1 MIIKLNE
8 HNLQREIARLGVHP
22 ASCGIFAAK
31 SKILPLKLTQVR
43 TPAANILKQEMLAA
57 GGDCAVPGSCILNET
72 KYVDAVLLGT
82 VKHYRILARKLAQ
95 MPFFGLAQVREDLQ
109 KFLAAQQPVT
119 LLADGRQLTYEKLR
133 IMGILNVT
141 PDSFYS
147 GSRVGADVVARA
159 EQMLADGADI
169 LDIGGESTRP
179 GSDAVSVEEEIS
191 RVVPA
196 VEAVKKALPQ
206 SIISVVPAVEAVK
219 KALPQS
225 IISVDTY
232 HAATA
237 QAAINAG
244 ADIIN
249 DVTAL
254 TGDEAMAQV
263 AAAAKVPVVLMHMR
277 GTPKTMQQNCEYD
290 DVVTEV
296 TAYLKQRAQ
305 ALSGLG
311 IGADKII
318 LDPGIGFA
326 KNTEQNLELLQGL
339 DALTAFGYPV
349 LLAASRKTVIGQ
361 MLGNLPPQERL
372 EGTIALSCA
381 AVYAGA
387 NMVRVH
393 DVKENIRAV
402 RMLEA
407 VLCR

>member
-8 HNLQREIARLGVHP
+8 HNLVHEIAALGVHP
-22 ASCGIFAAK
+22 ASVGIFASK
-31 SKILPLKLTQVR
+31 SRIIPLKITAVR

-57 GGDCAVPGSCILNET
+57 GGDCAVPANCILNET

-95 MPFFGLAQVREDLQ
+95 MPFFGLAQIREDLQ

-119 LLADGRQLTYEKLR
+119 LLADGRKLTYEKLR

-179 GSDAVSVEEEIS
+179 GSDTVSVEEEIS

-196 VEAVKKALPQ
+196 VEAVKKAVPQ
-206 SIISVVPAVEAVK
+206 SIV
-219 KALPQS
+219 
-225 IISVDTY
+225 SVDTY

-237 QAAINAG
+237 RAAINAG

-296 TAYLKQRAQ
+296 AAYLQQRAQ
-305 ALSGLG
+305 ALSELG

-326 KNTEQNLELLQGL
+326 KNTEQNLKLLQGL
-339 DALTAFGYPV
+339 DALTTFGYPV

-361 MLGNLPPQERL
+361 TLGNLPPQERL

>member
-8 HNLQREIARLGVHP
+8 HNLQREIARLGVHT

-31 SKILPLKLTQVR
+31 SQIIPLKLTQVR

-57 GGDCAVPGSCILNET
+57 GGDCAVPSGCILNDT

-82 VKHYRILARKLAQ
+82 VKHYRILVRKLAQ
-95 MPFFGLAQVREDLQ
+95 MPFFGLKELREDLQ

-147 GSRVGADVVARA
+147 GSRVGAEVVARV
-159 EQMLADGADI
+159 EQMVADGADI

-179 GSDAVSVEEEIS
+179 GSDAVSVDEEIR

-196 VEAVKKALPQ
+196 
-206 SIISVVPAVEAVK
+206 IEAVK

-232 HAATA
+232 HAQTA
-237 QAAINAG
+237 QTAINAG

-254 TGDEAMAQV
+254 TGDAAMAQV
-263 AAAAKVPVVLMHMR
+263 AADTKVPVVLMHMC

-296 TAYLKQRAQ
+296 AAYLKQRAESL
-305 ALSGLG
+305 AEMG
-311 IGADKII
+311 IGAEKII

-326 KNTEQNLELLQGL
+326 KNTQQNLELVQGL
-339 DALTAFGYPV
+339 DSLTTLGYPV
-349 LLAASRKTVIGQ
+349 LLAASRKTVIGDV
-361 MLGNLPPQERL
+361 LGNLPPQERL

>member
-1 MIIKLNE
+1 MIIKLNG
-8 HNLQREIARLGVHP
+8 HNLKREIARLGVHP

-31 SKILPLKLTQVR
+31 SVILPLKLTQVR

-57 GGDCAVPGSCILNET
+57 GGDCAVPSGCILNDT

-82 VKHYRILARKLAQ
+82 VKHYRILVRKLAQ
-95 MPFFGLAQVREDLQ
+95 MPFFGLSKIREELQ
-109 KFLAAQQPVT
+109 ALLASQQPVT
-119 LLADGRQLTYEKLR
+119 VLADGRQLVYDKMR

-147 GSRVGADVVARA
+147 GSRVGADVLAKA
-159 EQMLADGADI
+159 EQMLNDGADI

-179 GSDAVSVEEEIS
+179 GSDAVSTEEEIS

-196 VEAVKKALPQ
+196 IEAVKKAFPQ
-206 SIISVVPAVEAVK
+206 SIV
-219 KALPQS
+219 S
-225 IISVDTY
+225 IDTY
-232 HAATA
+232 HAQTA
-237 QAAINAG
+237 KAAISAG

-254 TGDEAMAQV
+254 TGDAAMAQI
-263 AAAAKVPVVLMHMR
+263 AADAKVPVVLMHMR
-277 GTPKTMQQNCEYD
+277 GTPKTMQQNCGYD
-290 DVVTEV
+290 NVVTEV
-296 TAYLKQRAQ
+296 AAYLKERAESL
-305 ALSGLG
+305 AELG

-326 KNTEQNLELLQGL
+326 KNTQQNLEVLQGL
-339 DALTAFGYPV
+339 DALTGLGYPV

-361 MLGNLPPQERL
+361 TLGDLPPQERL
-372 EGTIALSCA
+372 EGTLALSCQ

-387 NMVRVH
+387 QLVRVH
-393 DVKENIRAV
+393 DVKENLRAV